1 MTATLQQDPIVE
13 IKPQPGPQE
22 QFLSTSADIAIYG
35 GAAGGGKTWAELVE
49 PLRFLLPSERWE
61 HGVKGFF
68 GVIFRRTAPMIRN
81 EGGLWDESQTL
92 YPHFGAKP
100 RETILEWVFPNGC
113 TMRFASMQHEKDRLN
128 WQGSQIPYIA
138 FDELTHFTEEQFF
151 YMLSRNRSMCG
162 VKPYIRATTNPDAD
176 SWVAEFISWW
186 IDQEEDSPTYGL
198 PIPARAGVLRYFIR
212 LDGVITWGDTKK
224 ELYSRLP
231 KMPADVDISK
241 LVKSVTFIPAT
252 IYDNKKLLD
261 QNPEYLANLL
271 SQSYVERERLLGGNW
286 KVKPTAGKIF
296 NSSWWNN
303 KTLDA
308 APAEGIRWARYWDKA
323 GTDEMEATG
332 RTPYTVGV
340 LIGKDRHNIYYI
352 RDVKRERLS
361 AMKRER
367 LIKATAYEDE
377 AILSR
382 SVKIFVEQEPG
393 SGGKE
398 SAEASTRNLSGFI
411 IKTDRVTGD
420 KISRALPMSAQVEAG
435 NVYLIKGDWNKSY
448 IQELHAFP
456 DNEIKDQVDASS
468 GGFNKLSRLHS
479 YDLKDWPTSGR

>member
-1 MTATLQQDPIVE
+1 
-13 IKPQPGPQE
+13 
-22 QFLSTSADIAIYG
+22 
-35 GAAGGGKTWAELVE
+35 
-49 PLRFLLPSERWE
+49 
-61 HGVKGFF
+61 
-68 GVIFRRTAPMIRN
+68 
-81 EGGLWDESQTL
+81 
-92 YPHFGAKP
+92 
-100 RETILEWVFPNGC
+100 
-113 TMRFASMQHEKDRLN
+113 
-128 WQGSQIPYIA
+128 
-138 FDELTHFTEEQFF
+138 
-151 YMLSRNRSMCG
+151 
-162 VKPYIRATTNPDAD
+162 
-176 SWVAEFISWW
+176 
-186 IDQEEDSPTYGL
+186 
-198 PIPARAGVLRYFIR
+198 
-212 LDGVITWGDTKK
+212 
-224 ELYSRLP
+224 
-231 KMPADVDISK
+231 
-241 LVKSVTFIPAT
+241 
-252 IYDNKKLLD
+252 
-261 QNPEYLANLL
+261 
-271 SQSYVERERLLGGNW
+271 
-286 KVKPTAGKIF
+286 
-296 NSSWWNN
+296 
-303 KTLDA
+303 
-308 APAEGIRWARYWDKA
+308 
-323 GTDEMEATG
+323 
-332 RTPYTVGV
+332 V